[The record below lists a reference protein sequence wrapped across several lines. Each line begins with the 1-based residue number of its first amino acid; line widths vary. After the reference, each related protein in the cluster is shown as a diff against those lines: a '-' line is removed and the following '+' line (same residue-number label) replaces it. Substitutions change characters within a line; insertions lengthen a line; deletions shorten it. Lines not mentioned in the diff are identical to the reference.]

1 MRGEVWQGGVAMSVV
16 ARIGGK
22 DMANEF
28 LLRVSDLSKSYG
40 AVQALQGV
48 SFTMRPGETIA
59 LVGDNGAGKSTLVKL
74 LSGVIRPTSGSIELE
89 GRPVDL
95 TSPDI
100 ARAHGIETVYQD
112 LGLCNNL
119 TVAENIFLGREELV
133 GWGPFSFLARGRMR
147 EKAKQALAGLSINV
161 PSPDQNVTG
170 LSGGQRQAVSIARSR
185 LWKSALVM
193 LDEPTAALGV
203 QETAKAMEAV
213 RQLQSNGV
221 AIILIT
227 HSMPMAKEMSDRVIV
242 LRRGRKVGDV
252 RTASV
257 SGDDIV
263 SLITG
268 AREQQ
273 IEAA

>member
-1 MRGEVWQGGVAMSVV
+1 M
-16 ARIGGK
+16 K
-22 DMANEF
+22 NEF
-28 LLRVSDLSKSYG
+28 LLRVTDLSKSYG

-48 SFTMRPGETIA
+48 SFNMRAGETIA

-74 LSGVIRPTSGSIELE
+74 LSGVLRPTSGSIDLN
-89 GRPVDL
+89 GSTVDL
-95 TSPDI
+95 TSPDV
-100 ARAHGIETVYQD
+100 ARSNGIETVYQD

-119 TVAENIFLGREELV
+119 TVAENIFLGREEIV
-133 GWGPFSFLARGRMR
+133 GWGPFSFLARARMR
-147 EKAKQALAGLSINV
+147 QKAKQALDGLSINV

-170 LSGGQRQAVSIARSR
+170 LSGGQRQAVSIARTR
-185 LWKSALVM
+185 LWKSTLVM

-213 RQLQSNGV
+213 RRLQKAGV

-227 HSMPMAKEMSDRVIV
+227 HSMPMAKEMSDRVVV
-242 LRRGRKVGDV
+242 LRRGKKVGDV
-252 RTASV
+252 RTDSV
-257 SGDDIV
+257 SGDEIV

>member
-1 MRGEVWQGGVAMSVV
+1 
-16 ARIGGK
+16 
-22 DMANEF
+22 MANDLF
-28 LLRVSDLSKSYG
+28 LRVNDLCKSYG

-48 SFTMRPGETIA
+48 SFTMRAGETIA

-74 LSGVIRPTSGSIELE
+74 LSGVVRPTSGTIEIM
-89 GRPVDL
+89 GRPVEL
-95 TSPDI
+95 TSPDV
-100 ARAHGIETVYQD
+100 ARAAGIETVYQD

-119 TVAENIFLGREELV
+119 TVAENIFLGREEIV
-133 GWGPFSFLARGRMR
+133 GWGPFSYLARGRMR
-147 EKAKQALAGLSINV
+147 ERAKEALAGLSINI
-161 PSPDQNVTG
+161 PSPDQNVSG

-185 LWKSALVM
+185 LWKSSLVM

-213 RQLQSNGV
+213 RQLQKNGV

-252 RTASV
+252 RTEAV

-268 AREQQ
+268 ARDQY

>member
-1 MRGEVWQGGVAMSVV
+1 MT
-16 ARIGGK
+16 
-22 DMANEF
+22 NEF
-28 LLRVSDLSKSYG
+28 LLRVNNLSKSYG

-74 LSGVIRPTSGSIELE
+74 LSGVIRPTSGTIELD
-89 GRPVDL
+89 GQSIDL
-95 TSPDI
+95 VSPDV
-100 ARAHGIETVYQD
+100 ARIHGIETVYQD

-119 TVAENIFLGREELV
+119 TVAENIFLGREEV
-133 GWGPFSFLARGRMR
+133 IGWGPFSFLARGRMR

-268 AREQQ
+268 AREQF

>member
-1 MRGEVWQGGVAMSVV
+1 MTN
-16 ARIGGK
+16 
-22 DMANEF
+22 DF
-28 LLRVSDLSKSYG
+28 LLRVSNLGKSYG
-40 AVQALQGV
+40 AVQALQDV

-74 LSGVIRPTSGSIELE
+74 LSGVVRPTSGSIEIM
-89 GRPVDL
+89 GRAVDL
-95 TSPDI
+95 TSPDV
-100 ARAHGIETVYQD
+100 ARAAGIETVYQD

-119 TVAENIFLGREELV
+119 TVAENIFLGREEIV
-133 GWGPFSFLARGRMR
+133 GWGPFSFLARSRMR
-147 EKAKQALAGLSINV
+147 ERSRQALAGLSINV
-161 PSPDQNVTG
+161 PSPDQNVAG

-185 LWKSALVM
+185 RWESNLVL

-213 RQLQSNGV
+213 RQLQKNGV

-242 LRRGRKVGDV
+242 LRRGKKVGDV
-252 RTASV
+252 RTAAV

-268 AREQQ
+268 ARDHH

>member
-1 MRGEVWQGGVAMSVV
+1 MT
-16 ARIGGK
+16 
-22 DMANEF
+22 NNF
-28 LLRVSDLSKSYG
+28 LLRVSNLGKSYG
-40 AVQALQGV
+40 AVQALQDV

-74 LSGVIRPTSGSIELE
+74 LSGVVRPTSGSIEIM
-89 GRPVDL
+89 GRAVDL
-95 TSPDI
+95 TSPDV
-100 ARAHGIETVYQD
+100 ARAAGIETVYQD

-119 TVAENIFLGREELV
+119 TVAENIFLGREEIV
-133 GWGPFSFLARGRMR
+133 GWGPFSFLARSRMR
-147 EKAKQALAGLSINV
+147 ERSRQALAGLSINV
-161 PSPDQNVTG
+161 PSPDQNVAG

-185 LWKSALVM
+185 LWKSNLVL

-213 RQLQSNGV
+213 RQLQKNGV

-242 LRRGRKVGDV
+242 LRRGKKVGDV
-252 RTASV
+252 RTAAV

-268 AREQQ
+268 ARDHH